1 MKGST
6 GNQ

>member
-6 GNQ
+6 G